1 MIIGMQKLGLNE
13 KEASYLCQAGG
24 QYMTLTLTL
33 VAL

>member
-1 MIIGMQKLGLNE
+1 MIIGLQTLGLNA

-24 QYMTLTLTL
+24 ECMALTLKL